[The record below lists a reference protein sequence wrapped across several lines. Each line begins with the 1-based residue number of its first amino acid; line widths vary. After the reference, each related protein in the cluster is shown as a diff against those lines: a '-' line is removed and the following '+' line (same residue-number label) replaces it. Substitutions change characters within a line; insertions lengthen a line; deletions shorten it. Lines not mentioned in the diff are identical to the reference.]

1 MKKEIKKSSLRED
14 ILSAIGEFLYD
25 EGFARCQKTKEGI
38 LELINMISDY
48 YEEGVHLFPEVIIS
62 NDIDELFKTIPNR
75 ELIIHESELSVDEF
89 KNAVKLC
96 APLATDSWTIFIE
109 VNNNKIR
116 FGLAS
121 AEMSETS
128 PSLYQQTVGD
138 MGVELSGVT
147 VAYIKNISQ
156 KTVELVG
163 LKRKS
168 IVSLTLHNVE
178 QLLSDEVKK
187 LSIRIGKSIDEAFAT
202 LISSYF
208 EKLINEAIKI
218 GHGNLIGVVN
228 NDVESIRKLKT
239 ELNDGIYLKE
249 PIDLAQLVMIAE
261 TEKRNDTSIALKS
274 FTKVIVSML
283 NHDGITLFTNDG
295 KIFGYHMFI
304 KNYITDESNF
314 VGGARTRAF
323 ESMKNSNLFNCCFYK
338 SQDGNIKYW
347 EKND

>member
-1 MKKEIKKSSLRED
+1 MAKEIKKSSLRED

-38 LELINMISDY
+38 LELINLISDY

-62 NDIDELFKTIPNR
+62 NDINELFKTIPNR
-75 ELIIHESELSVDEF
+75 ELVIQESELSVDEF

-109 VNNNKIR
+109 VNNNRIR
-116 FGLAS
+116 FGLAT

-128 PSLYQQTVGD
+128 PSLYHQTVGE

-163 LKRKS
+163 LKKKS

-178 QLLSDEVKK
+178 QLLSDEVKR
-187 LSIRIGKSIDEAFAT
+187 LSFRIVKSVNNESES
-202 LISSYF
+202 LISSYV
-208 EKLINEAIKI
+208 EKIINEAIKI
-218 GHGNLIGVVN
+218 GHGNLIGVV
-228 NDVESIRKLKT
+228 DSRDEAIQKLKAD
-239 ELNDGIYLKE
+239 LNDGIYLKE
-249 PIDLAQLVMIAE
+249 PIDLAQLIMIAE

-274 FTKVIVSML
+274 FSKVIMSML
-283 NHDGITLFTNDG
+283 NHDGITLFTTDG
-295 KIFGYHMFI
+295 KVIGYHMFI
-304 KNYITDESNF
+304 KSYIPDESSF

-323 ESMKNSNLFNCCFYK
+323 ESMKYSKLFNCCFYK

-347 EKND
+347 EENV